1 MRQSSHAIREAK
13 SPNAR
18 RPQTDAQVLEAA
30 HRLVELYLVY
40 LREHETGNDIF
51 DTRELPNSKEALVN
65 AFRVVIATENRPNVR
80 ALLVN
85 AGMTLAQFQDNIG
98 EPLPL
103 RPVPDATGR
112 RQCTNGKLEAA
123 RAQKFDRMLIRL
135 GEERARLGDI
145 FQTALRIAE
154 KKPIHH
160 A

>member
-13 SPNAR
+13 SEKTQ
-18 RPQTDAQVLEAA
+18 RPQSDAQILEAA

-51 DTRELPNSKEALVN
+51 DTRELPTSKEDLVN

-80 ALLVN
+80 ALLVK

-98 EPLPL
+98 EPLPV
-103 RPVPDATGR
+103 RPVADLNGR
-112 RQCTNGKLEAA
+112 RQSANGRIETA
-123 RAQKFDRMLIRL
+123 RVRKFDRVLIRL
-135 GEERARLGDI
+135 GEERVRLGDI
-145 FQTALRIAE
+145 FQSALRIAE